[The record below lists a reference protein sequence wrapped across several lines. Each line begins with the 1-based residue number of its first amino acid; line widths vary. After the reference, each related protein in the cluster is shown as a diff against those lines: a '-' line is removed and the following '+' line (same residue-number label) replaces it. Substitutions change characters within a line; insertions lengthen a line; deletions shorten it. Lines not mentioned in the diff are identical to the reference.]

1 VSKSK
6 QSLRRQSSTEDSPA
20 PKKRKI
26 QDDEETWEPK
36 RQDWEPEIDIIESI
50 DRDSNNQLRA
60 YIKFKNGKKLKVSMD
75 KVDRHCPRPM
85 LRFYERHLH
94 FKFVDEPEP
103 IPYEK

>member
-1 VSKSK
+1 
-6 QSLRRQSSTEDSPA
+6 
-20 PKKRKI
+20 
-26 QDDEETWEPK
+26 
-36 RQDWEPEIDIIESI
+36 
-50 DRDSNNQLRA
+50 
-60 YIKFKNGKKLKVSMD
+60 MD